1 MNLARR
7 FALKGHLTM
16 SRKELERKTLL
27 EQVQQGHKS
36 LRALVGPLRLCYR
49 QCRRIYQRFLQ
60 QGDAGL
66 GHRSRGRASNR
77 RTDPERREALLK
89 RYRDRYEGFGPTF
102 AAEKLAEDGFAIDHE
117 TLRRWL
123 IQESLWQRQ
132 RRRGRHRSRRERRAH
147 FGELVQ
153 LDGSHHQWWPG
164 QRSCLMN
171 MVDDATSRRLGLLAP
186 EETTQAA
193 MQVLWQWIR
202 QYGIPQALYVDLKNV
217 FITDREPTLEEQLA
231 GQKPLT
237 AFGRACQKLGI
248 ELIPAYSPQA
258 KGRVE
263 RHHGVD
269 QDRLVKE
276 LGLREIRTLEAA
288 NGFLAKSYW
297 KQINAKFSVLPS
309 QPQDFHRPVPKA
321 LDLREIFCWEESRLV
336 HNDWTLRYDSRCLQ
350 ILPDNASLPRAK
362 DKVLVR
368 QLLDGTLQLW
378 YRDQRLRFQEIQS
391 SPPRLR
397 KAKAGRAAHAH
408 PKRIPAADHPWRRP
422 LWAARKAQPP
432 SGSPARRS
440 G

>member
-1 MNLARR
+1 
-7 FALKGHLTM
+7 
-16 SRKELERKTLL
+16 
-27 EQVQQGHKS
+27 
-36 LRALVGPLRLCYR
+36 
-49 QCRRIYQRFLQ
+49 
-60 QGDAGL
+60 
-66 GHRSRGRASNR
+66 
-77 RTDPERREALLK
+77 
-89 RYRDRYEGFGPTF
+89 
-102 AAEKLAEDGFAIDHE
+102 
-117 TLRRWL
+117 
-123 IQESLWQRQ
+123 
-132 RRRGRHRSRRERRAH
+132 
-147 FGELVQ
+147 
-153 LDGSHHQWWPG
+153 
-164 QRSCLMN
+164 MN

-202 QYGIPQALYVDLKNV
+202 QYGIPQALYVDRKNV
-217 FITDREPTLEEQLA
+217 FITDREPTVKEQLA

-237 AFGRACQKLGI
+237 AFGQACQKLGI

-276 LGLREIRTLEAA
+276 FRLRDIRTLEAA

-350 ILPDNASLPRAK
+350 ILRDNPCLPRAK
-362 DKVLVR
+362 EKVLVR
-368 QLLDGTLQLW
+368 QLLDGTLQLC
-378 YRDQRLRFQEIQS
+378 YRDQKLRFQEVPS
-391 SPPRLR
+391 SPPQLR
-397 KAKAGRAAHAH
+397 KEKAGRAVRAHTK
-408 PKRIPAADHPWRRP
+408 PIPAPDHPWRRP
-422 LWAARKAQPP
+422 LWAARKATPP
-432 SGSPARRS
+432 LSSPVSRS